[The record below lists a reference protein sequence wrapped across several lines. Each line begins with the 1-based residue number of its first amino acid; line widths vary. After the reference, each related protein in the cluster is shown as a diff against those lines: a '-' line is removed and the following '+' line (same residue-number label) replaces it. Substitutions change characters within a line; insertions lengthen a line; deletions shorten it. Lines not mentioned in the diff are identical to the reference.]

1 MNKNIKIEKIFFK
14 ISGGIALIVLNSGNI
29 YAQLDEDITI
39 KKDRKIDL
47 APANRV
53 FGKIPPIK
61 LSNDDKKFKYV
72 FYDKKPEGVEEIKFT
87 PNVIPPAQTNET
99 ESTSL
104 NKFNNYISLGA
115 GNFGRL
121 YGNLHI
127 NSVQTKKMIYGL
139 HLNHNSTQRGPI
151 DNKNSAISYS
161 NAELN
166 GKYLSEKFLLKA
178 GGGYS
183 NDKYYFYGYK
193 PGIEIDRQ
201 SIKQILNRVNLNI
214 GFENVIPNA
223 KVDYKLN
230 TALKTL
236 KDNYQAQE
244 TIWNTEFSSYFPI
257 ISGKL
262 VALLDAESNIT
273 QRSDGNIDKR
283 NLFKVIPSFNLN
295 FNRISGKVGYRAIN
309 EFDEQNGVNATK
321 GYPVAEL
328 TYKMPSLVHLFIG
341 YNGDVLQNT
350 LHGMLQENPYLKSRV
365 KLLNTNKTMDAYAGI
380 KGDLP
385 IGIVFNGKV
394 SYNNYDNFYYFN
406 NYRTNNSINLAD
418 TSKFEILYDSLK
430 VKTLNFEVEFSYQ
443 KGDFWRTSLKTNYT
457 NYLSLSYN
465 KPIHRPGL
473 VVSWD
478 NTFIFTDKLIANI
491 DVKYIGRTFAFNS
504 LTNNYIKNNSIID
517 LNTEFDYLFG
527 EKFSCFVKLN
537 NLLGK
542 NYQRYLYYPK
552 QGLNFL
558 VGINYSF

>member
-1 MNKNIKIEKIFFK
+1 
-14 ISGGIALIVLNSGNI
+14 
-29 YAQLDEDITI
+29 
-39 KKDRKIDL
+39 
-47 APANRV
+47 
-53 FGKIPPIK
+53 
-61 LSNDDKKFKYV
+61 
-72 FYDKKPEGVEEIKFT
+72 
-87 PNVIPPAQTNET
+87 
-99 ESTSL
+99 
-104 NKFNNYISLGA
+104 
-115 GNFGRL
+115 
-121 YGNLHI
+121 
-127 NSVQTKKMIYGL
+127 
-139 HLNHNSTQRGPI
+139 
-151 DNKNSAISYS
+151 
-161 NAELN
+161 
-166 GKYLSEKFLLKA
+166 
-178 GGGYS
+178 
-183 NDKYYFYGYK
+183 
-193 PGIEIDRQ
+193 
-201 SIKQILNRVNLNI
+201 
-214 GFENVIPNA
+214 
-223 KVDYKLN
+223 
-230 TALKTL
+230 
-236 KDNYQAQE
+236 
-244 TIWNTEFSSYFPI
+244 
-257 ISGKL
+257 
-262 VALLDAESNIT
+262 
-273 QRSDGNIDKR
+273 
-283 NLFKVIPSFNLN
+283 
-295 FNRISGKVGYRAIN
+295 
-309 EFDEQNGVNATK
+309 
-321 GYPVAEL
+321 
-328 TYKMPSLVHLFIG
+328 
-341 YNGDVLQNT
+341 
-350 LHGMLQENPYLKSRV
+350 MLQENPYLKSRV